1 MRAAYAPYTLNFIT
15 PGGTSRGVMTTKDT
29 YFIKLWD
36 ESNPEIFGIGE
47 CALFKGLSI
56 EDDGN
61 YEAKLQELCIN
72 IENGEATDLSDHSS
86 ILFGFETAILDFSNG
101 GNRICYP
108 TAFTEGNYHIP
119 INGLVW
125 MGNKEDMIKRIDEK
139 VDAGFHTIK
148 LKIGAIDF
156 AQELEMIEY
165 VRTRY
170 SEKDLEIRLDAN
182 GGFSPENALQRIDSL
197 SKYKIHSIEQPI
209 KAGQWEEMAEICN
222 KSNIAIALDEELI
235 GITNPM
241 MMMEVLKNIRP
252 HYIILK
258 PSLMGGMSGSLE
270 WLKMA
275 AQFQIGGWI
284 TSALESNIGLN
295 ALAQWVTTL
304 QPRIPQGLGT
314 GGVFSNNIS
323 SPLYQNKD
331 FLGYNPNIMWQIPEL
346 NWISTENFK

>member
-56 EDDGN
+56 EDDAN

-108 TAFTEGNYHIP
+108 TAFTEGNYHIL

-139 VDAGFHTIK
+139 VNAGFHTIK

-182 GGFSPENALQRIDSL
+182 GGFSPENALQRIDAL

-209 KAGQWEEMAEICN
+209 KAGLWEEMAEICN

-295 ALAQWVTTL
+295 ALAQWVTKL
-304 QPRIPQGLGT
+304 QPRIPQGLGS
-314 GGVFSNNIS
+314 GGIFSNNIS

-331 FLGYNPNIMWQIPEL
+331 FLGYNPNAKWQIPEL

>member
-1 MRAAYAPYTLNFIT
+1 MIT
-15 PGGTSRGVMTTKDT
+15 FSGPLAFWLANK
-29 YFIKLWD
+29 
-36 ESNPEIFGIGE
+36 
-47 CALFKGLSI
+47 
-56 EDDGN
+56 
-61 YEAKLQELCIN
+61 
-72 IENGEATDLSDHSS
+72 SD
-86 ILFGFETAILDFSNG
+86 
-101 GNRICYP
+101 
-108 TAFTEGNYHIP
+108 
-119 INGLVW
+119 
-125 MGNKEDMIKRIDEK
+125 
-139 VDAGFHTIK
+139 
-148 LKIGAIDF
+148 
-156 AQELEMIEY
+156 
-165 VRTRY
+165 
-170 SEKDLEIRLDAN
+170 
-182 GGFSPENALQRIDSL
+182 FSPENALQRIDAL

-209 KAGQWEEMAEICN
+209 KAGLWEEMAEICN

-258 PSLMGGMSGSLE
+258 PSLMRGMSGSLE

-331 FLGYNPNIMWQIPEL
+331 FLGYNPNAKWQIPEL

>member
-1 MRAAYAPYTLNFIT
+1 MKATFAPYTLNFIT

-36 ESNPEIFGIGE
+36 ESNPEVYGIGE
-47 CALFKGLSI
+47 CALFKGLSA
-56 EDDGN
+56 EDDKH
-61 YEAKLQELCIN
+61 YEDKLRELCKN
-72 IENGEATDLSDHSS
+72 IESNKPTDLSLHSS
-86 ILFGFETAILDFSNG
+86 IQFGFESAILDFANG
-101 GNRICYP
+101 GKRIYHP
-108 TAFTEGNYHIP
+108 TPFTEGNYKIP

-125 MGNKEDMIKRIDEK
+125 MGKKEDMLTRIDEK
-139 VDAGFHTIK
+139 ITAGFHTIK
-148 LKIGAIDF
+148 LKIGAMDF
-156 AQELEMIEY
+156 NQELEMIEY
-165 VRTRY
+165 IRTRY

-182 GGFSPENALQRIDSL
+182 GGFTPENTLKRLNAL

-209 KAGQWEEMAEICN
+209 KPGKWEEMAEICT
-222 KSNIAIALDEELI
+222 KSPIPIALDEELI

-241 MMMEVLKNIRP
+241 IMMELLRSIRP

-295 ALAQWVTTL
+295 TLAQWVATL
-304 QPRIPQGLGT
+304 QPKIPQGLGT
-314 GGVFSNNIS
+314 GLLFSNNITT
-323 SPLYQNKD
+323 PLIQKEDYLLYDNTKSW
-331 FLGYNPNIMWQIPEL
+331 NIPNF
-346 NWISTENFK
+346 NWVNL